1 MKLTEKQKNC
11 LYCHHSKQVL
21 TFTDN
26 WHSPLATMG
35 IVLTHSALPYE
46 DSYFEVAPDHGGK
59 VGVLVEFNYCPMC
72 GRPLNEKGEEQ

>member
-1 MKLTEKQKNC
+1 
-11 LYCHHSKQVL
+11 
-21 TFTDN
+21 
-26 WHSPLATMG
+26 MG
-35 IVLTHSALPYE
+35 IALTHSALPYE